1 MQIAGAFSEME
12 LQNICLITTLF
23 LRMLVCWKE
32 DGLKSYIYITNE
44 SMCHSNVIYVIVDE
58 IIQIKLL
65 IAINTITIEV
75 FCTMKCTYLVWST
88 IFGHFSSFRC
98 RIVNMNF
105 RKINI
110 GGYNKFLEMNGHNF
124 ILLLIYKLFWQTN
137 ILIIKVQF
145 NHYMH
150 YSYTIQYNSI
160 NTGMQKH

>member
-65 IAINTITIEV
+65 IAINTITINV
-75 FCTMKCTYLVWST
+75 FCTMKCAYL
-88 IFGHFSSFRC
+88 
-98 RIVNMNF
+98 
-105 RKINI
+105 
-110 GGYNKFLEMNGHNF
+110 L
-124 ILLLIYKLFWQTN
+124 
-137 ILIIKVQF
+137 
-145 NHYMH
+145 
-150 YSYTIQYNSI
+150 
-160 NTGMQKH
+160 